1 MRERANTSY
10 LRPKKAGCFRTVW
23 NSYEDRTGSLGIKT
37 MTDVTLRAMGQRPGI
52 EVTDRRFIDDCDYY
66 AECVDDRPERDTAIP
81 HIEGSVLYAG
91 YMRKSWGH
99 FLMNSTARLWPLFQS
114 DSPQFDKII
123 FFAEDNTVKEPKGNF
138 REFLSLLGILD
149 RCVILS
155 EGIYH
160 FDRLT
165 VGDISLEMGIYYSE
179 EFLRPFEL
187 VRKSVIDIFAER
199 DEKNLVKGIIMA
211 RSRWNNNDAMQINIK
226 EIEQL
231 FKANGY
237 ETVSPETLSLSE
249 LIIRMH
255 YAREVVSFSGSTAHN
270 ILFADGSKPLII
282 LERCGYNNVY
292 QIGIMKLMQG
302 IATTIDCFYQP
313 LFVSSTD
320 NLTIYG
326 ITDELRRFITDRGML
341 LQDVRLNPHTE
352 FERYLK
358 IYRRHYGYG
367 PGINTWETEQID
379 AIFEAYFNSRHRYS
393 RYIDR
398 RTPVL
403 WNDYFSPRVIFRFLK
418 DKIHRH

>member
-1 MRERANTSY
+1 MREHANTSY

-23 NSYEDRTGSLGIKT
+23 NSYENRTGSLGIKT

-66 AECVDDRPERDTAIP
+66 AECVDDRRERDTAIP

>member
-1 MRERANTSY
+1 M
-10 LRPKKAGCFRTVW
+10 
-23 NSYEDRTGSLGIKT
+23 
-37 MTDVTLRAMGQRPGI
+37 
-52 EVTDRRFIDDCDYY
+52 
-66 AECVDDRPERDTAIP
+66 
-81 HIEGSVLYAG
+81 
-91 YMRKSWGH
+91 
-99 FLMNSTARLWPLFQS
+99 
-114 DSPQFDKII
+114 
-123 FFAEDNTVKEPKGNF
+123 KEPKGNF